1 MGPRSPIFHSPKRLF
16 SMSTPPQSLKRAP
29 LPTSSS
35 LPAPQRDHLG
45 FKIRRQEIDKHRLTA
60 YDQLGGEASHEAK
73 NLTRNKT
80 ILEEEAEGAS
90 YVIDGRLR
98 RVNPYFFT
106 YLTYCKLRWRGR
118 KLIDV
123 FTDEF
128 RDRDAAFYAK
138 TIAAGQVTLNKKPAN
153 LETVVKNGDLISH
166 RCHRHE
172 PPVSAREIRIV
183 HEDDNIIAIDKP
195 SGIPVHP
202 AGRYR
207 YNSITKIFQHEFG
220 KIVHPC
226 NRLDRLTSGLMFL
239 GKLAKGADG
248 FVQQI
253 KDRTVQK
260 EYIARVKGC
269 FPVNEGTDSDIVV
282 EKPLRTV
289 LPKHTLNRVDLEA
302 GKEAKTAFRRVSY
315 DPISNTSIVKCRP
328 FTGRSHQIRV
338 HLQYLGHP
346 IANDPIYANE
356 YVWGPDLGVGEGP
369 VDPEV
374 IARLD
379 EMGKK
384 RPVSTWFHP
393 LEDGE
398 VVTDE
403 TCPVCDSNMYTDPGP
418 NDLDLWLHA
427 YRYLAADK
435 SWLYKT
441 EYPDW
446 AVEPHRK
453 FMEMALEKARECG
466 ETQTQFNVGLVLVH
480 EGKVLSTGRSREL
493 PGNTHAEQ
501 CALEKYYKLVG
512 KREVPLGT
520 EIYTTM
526 EPCTLRLSGNEPCVS
541 RILGTNIRTCF
552 VGVVEPDTFVKD
564 NSSLTLLE
572 AGGVEYVHIGGYEE
586 EALRVATL
594 GHEQGVERGEKVD
607 GEKENEEESN
617 EGGREK
623 NKEENE
629 EKNKEENEKK

>member
-1 MGPRSPIFHSPKRLF
+1 MGPRTPVYFHTRRLF
-16 SMSTPPQSLKRAP
+16 PMSTPHNTLKRAS
-29 LPTSSS
+29 LPPSSA

-60 YDQLGGEASHEAK
+60 YDQLGGEASPDAK
-73 NLTRNKT
+73 NLTQHKT

-98 RVNPYFFT
+98 RVNPYYFT

-123 FTDEF
+123 FVDEF

-183 HEDDNIIAIDKP
+183 HEDDSIIAIDKP

-207 YNSITKIFQHEFG
+207 YNSVTKIFQHEYG

-239 GKLAKGADG
+239 GKLAKGADA

-260 EYIARVKGC
+260 EYLARVKGC
-269 FPVNEGTDSDIVV
+269 FPLSDDNASGVVV

-289 LPKHTLNRVDLEA
+289 LPKHTLNRVDMDA
-302 GKEAKTAFRRVSY
+302 GKEAKTVFHRVSY
-315 DPISNTSIVKCRP
+315 DPLSNTSIVKCRP

-356 YVWGPDLGVGEGP
+356 YVWGAELGAGDGP
-369 VDPEV
+369 VDSQTL
-374 IARLD
+374 ARLD
-379 EMGKK
+379 EMGKT

-398 VVTDE
+398 VVTDT
-403 TCPVCDSNMYTDPGP
+403 TCEVCDSNMYTDPGP

-427 YRYLAADK
+427 YRYRAADK

-441 EYPDW
+441 EYPEW
-446 AVEPHRK
+446 ALEPHRK
-453 FMEMALEKARECG
+453 YMEMALEQARLCG

-480 EGKVLSTGRSREL
+480 EGKVLATGRSREL

-501 CALEKYYKLVG
+501 CALEKYYKEVG

-564 NSSLTLLE
+564 NSSVTLLE
-572 AGGVEYVHIGGYEE
+572 DGGVEYVHIGGYEA

-594 GHEQGVERGEKVD
+594 GHEKGVGRAMGVAREEAEKESDKTQDEEERNGQAVND
-607 GEKENEEESN
+607 GEVS
-617 EGGREK
+617 EGK
-623 NKEENE
+623 
-629 EKNKEENEKK
+629 